1 MSNPELIRQEVDELV
16 GDIKAIVEAAIAV
29 GAGTKSRME
38 LALIVGSKIPT
49 LLMNGIE
56 FQQATKMEKIDYGLE
71 GFDALT
77 GTDEHTLAEKLP
89 YVSAENTEKIFD
101 MMKDGLREYFTAKFA
116 SIPDLPG
123 EQ

>member
-16 GDIKAIVEAAIAV
+16 GDVKAIVDAAMAV
-29 GAGTKSRME
+29 GAGTKSKME
-38 LALIVGSKIPT
+38 LALIVGGKLPM
-49 LLMNGIE
+49 LLMNGVE

-77 GTDEHTLAEKLP
+77 GTDEHTLAAKLP

-116 SIPDLPG
+116 SMPDLPG
-123 EQ
+123 EE